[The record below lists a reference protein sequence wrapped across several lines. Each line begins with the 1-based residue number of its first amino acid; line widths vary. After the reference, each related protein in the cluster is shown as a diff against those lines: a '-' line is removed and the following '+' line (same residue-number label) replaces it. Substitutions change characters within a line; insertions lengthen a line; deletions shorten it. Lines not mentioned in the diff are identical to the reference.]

1 MHSLKPNILKHSS
14 KDKTAVIK
22 TVLLFLLFFATSARS
37 QSDSV
42 IHYQAPQFKG
52 GYKALFGYIDN
63 YITYPMEQLIYGR
76 QAGLSAVI
84 YISKL
89 GKVKFVN
96 VLGGNKDFRQEIK
109 RLMTLMPDWDAGCVN
124 GNPVDTFVIQRFAFS
139 QDVTRFWNDTIT
151 YELNVYHQYFTAEEL
166 EKYQIHRNKEE
177 LQEKIWRPLYKK
189 GVRETIKGNYE
200 LAIEFYKQSEK
211 KGNRTALLY
220 YDMSVAYY
228 NLGDDSNNCDC
239 LRKAALRRY
248 EPAFKEYLKSCK

>member
-1 MHSLKPNILKHSS
+1 M
-14 KDKTAVIK
+14 KTL
-22 TVLLFLLFFATSARS
+22 LLFLFFYSACAKG
-37 QSDSV
+37 QPDST
-42 IHYQAPQFKG
+42 ISYKAPQFKG
-52 GYKALFGYIDN
+52 GYKAVFEYIDN
-63 YITYPMEQLIYGR
+63 YITYPQEQLIYGR

-84 YISKL
+84 YISKE

-96 VLGGNKDFRQEIK
+96 VLGGNKEFRNEIK
-109 RLMTLMPDWDAGCVN
+109 RLMTLMPDWDAGRLN

-139 QDVTRFWNDTIT
+139 QNVTRFWDDTLT
-151 YELNVYHQYFTAEEL
+151 YELNAYHQYFTADEL

-200 LAIEFYKQSEK
+200 LAIDFYKQSEK
-211 KGNRTALLY
+211 KGNRTPLLY

-228 NLGDDSNNCDC
+228 NLGDDKNNCDC

-248 EPAFKEYLKSCK
+248 EPAFKEYLKYCK